1 MERTVGGTGLAYVR
15 KLECPRGLHEIESLL
30 GRQTVSGHMCCS
42 LCRRT
47 CYAEPGWLRI
57 EAHDGKAAA
66 EGRYPRGLVAVCPSP
81 DCRDRGRGL
90 VSLILETMR
99 TAGETPDPSWLEYV
113 RTPGEAPS
121 GERSVPAP
129 PQPSLFPPAD
139 PVLSPAARNANWSLL
154 PPGRYPWKQVRE
166 HVTGTLESR
175 DPEASVPVLFRHETL
190 ASFAPDEI
198 YIGERGFRSYV
209 AYIFRARG
217 LAVLESAMLDNATY
231 IFDLDWRRV
240 SQMTKAEILEGNLH
254 RHRVIHTRT
263 WQDRIDRLLQ

>member
-1 MERTVGGTGLAYVR
+1 MERPAGSAGVACVR
-15 KLECPRGLHEIESLL
+15 KLECPRGLHEIEALL
-30 GRQTVSGHMCCS
+30 GRQTVSGHMSCS

-66 EGRYPRGLVAVCPSP
+66 EGRHPRGLVAVCPSP
-81 DCRDRGRGL
+81 DCRDRGRRL

-99 TAGETPDPSWLEYV
+99 TSGETPDPSWLEYV
-113 RTPGEAPS
+113 RTAGEAPGGGQS
-121 GERSVPAP
+121 GPAP
-129 PQPSLFPPAD
+129 PQASLFPPAD
-139 PVLSPAARNANWSLL
+139 AAPPPAIRNANWSLL

-166 HVTGTLESR
+166 HVTGTLETR
-175 DPEASVPVLFRHETL
+175 DPEASAPVLFRHETL

-198 YIGERGFRSYV
+198 WIGERGFRSYV

-240 SQMTKAEILEGNLH
+240 SQMTKAEILEGDLH
-254 RHRVIHTRT
+254 RHRIIHTPT
-263 WQDRIDRLLQ
+263 WQVRIDRLLQ